1 MVVRPTIRI
10 LSGQWGEN
18 KQTNTQLARLALW
31 DKHTL
36 ELADNELRNYP
47 ARLQFRK
54 LRNNFVKI
62 DDMPWQSRKCW
73 IWYTM
78 IYPHSQRSTW
88 TNHLPRATCG
98 QVLLNNLVS
107 KTLRR
112 SLLAGD
118 VVFRLLQYLVGAKRI
133 TKSRCERSL
142 VLRSPT
148 IL

>member
-1 MVVRPTIRI
+1 MVVWPTIRI

-62 DDMPWQSRKCW
+62 DEMP
-73 IWYTM
+73 
-78 IYPHSQRSTW
+78 
-88 TNHLPRATCG
+88 
-98 QVLLNNLVS
+98 
-107 KTLRR
+107 
-112 SLLAGD
+112 
-118 VVFRLLQYLVGAKRI
+118 
-133 TKSRCERSL
+133 
-142 VLRSPT
+142 
-148 IL
+148 